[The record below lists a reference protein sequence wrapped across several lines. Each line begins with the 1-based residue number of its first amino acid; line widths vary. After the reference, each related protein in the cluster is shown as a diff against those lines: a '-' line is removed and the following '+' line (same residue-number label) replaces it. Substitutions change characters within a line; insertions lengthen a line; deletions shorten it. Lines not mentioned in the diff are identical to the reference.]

1 MPKVKWLGACNN
13 VHRMRFVALC
23 FASFPPPFITRL
35 ALPCT
40 QAATVAAA
48 CNLWQLVCFGSTAF
62 NGYWGKL
69 PTASHRSPYPR
80 FGPPPSWRRHSLL
93 LQSLLATLLGGIK
106 ADWQTSLALIKA
118 RRLIV
123 ADCCKS
129 ASVSSQQHQ
138 QQQQYDNSNNNYY
151 KILAINTR
159 VCNQKKKKIIIKNK
173 TKPNRTQKR
182 NKPKL

>member
-1 MPKVKWLGACNN
+1 MPVQVASLNLNLKHAQSEVIGCMQQCAQN
-13 VHRMRFVALC
+13 ALC
-23 FASFPPPFITRL
+23 CALFCLFPPSIYHPPRFAMHASI
-35 ALPCT
+35 
-40 QAATVAAA
+40 
-48 CNLWQLVCFGSTAF
+48 NLWQLVCFGSTAF
-62 NGYWGKL
+62 NGNWGKL

-80 FGPPPSWRRHSLL
+80 FGPPPSWRRQSLL

-159 VCNQKKKKIIIKNK
+159 VCNPKKKKQNNK
-173 TKPNRTQKR
+173 K
-182 NKPKL
+182 

>member
-62 NGYWGKL
+62 NGNWGKL

-80 FGPPPSWRRHSLL
+80 FGPPPSWRRQSLL

-159 VCNQKKKKIIIKNK
+159 VCNPKKKNKIIKNK
-173 TKPNRTQKR
+173 TKTNRTQKR